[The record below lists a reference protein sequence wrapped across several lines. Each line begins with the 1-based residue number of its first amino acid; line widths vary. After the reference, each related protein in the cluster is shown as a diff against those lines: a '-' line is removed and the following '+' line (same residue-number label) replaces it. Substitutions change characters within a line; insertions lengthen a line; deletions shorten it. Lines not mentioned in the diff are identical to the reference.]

1 MAAFLDLYRA
11 SAAFHSRRTPEQMK
25 EDFGYT
31 LDFVVSNA
39 FRACRRIAPERL
51 RQCIAILRDLEYQL
65 NATACE
71 ERIAVETA
79 IVKMLAAAAG
89 TGRSRSYDFN

>member
-39 FRACRRIAPERL
+39 FRDCRRIAPERL